1 MTQRKPKM
9 AWPEILAKLHLGG
22 MTLTELA
29 RREDIPAGSCTRVK
43 GQTHYKAQ
51 QAIADFIGE
60 KPEDLWPDR
69 YPKGKPRILDRTKFP
84 LVASEKEPI
93 PADRK
98 DAA

>member
-1 MTQRKPKM
+1 MTQRKPKLQW
-9 AWPEILAKLHLGG
+9 AEILAKLHLEG

-29 RREDIPAGSCTRVK
+29 RINDISVGSFTRVK
-43 GQTHYKAQ
+43 GQTHYAAQ
-51 QAIADFIGE
+51 QIIADFIGE

-84 LVASEKEPI
+84 LVASQKA
-93 PADRK
+93 PAGADKR